1 MFALVRVRLRLRR
14 RLCVA
19 WEPDG
24 VPRIVVVED
33 PAFITGYQ
41 IFKEFLSMRLEEQRL
56 ADVNT
61 HLFMGVGQ
69 LMRDPSRLNFSITEI
84 VEMVSNGGI
93 RAAEYRPQFSRGSFR
108 IGFDSALQF
117 VVVDGGWSS
126 TALVILE
133 ARISCREAIEPAIDC
148 PTGNCALTECI
159 VDVSGR
165 FACVVVLVS
174 LVVDDCSKLVF
185 TYHGR

>member
-1 MFALVRVRLRLRR
+1 
-14 RLCVA
+14 
-19 WEPDG
+19 
-24 VPRIVVVED
+24 
-33 PAFITGYQ
+33 
-41 IFKEFLSMRLEEQRL
+41 
-56 ADVNT
+56 
-61 HLFMGVGQ
+61 
-69 LMRDPSRLNFSITEI
+69 
-84 VEMVSNGGI
+84 MVSNDGI
-93 RAAEYRPQFSRGSFR
+93 GAAEYRLQFSRGSFR

-165 FACVVVLVS
+165 SACVVVLAP
-174 LVVDDCSKLVF
+174 LIVDDCSKLVF